1 MDICDTA
8 DEYMDA
14 MMRARIADARSRT
27 DSGLR
32 PVGHCHWCG
41 EPVTQSQLFC
51 DSDCTVDYERA
62 RRP

>member
-1 MDICDTA
+1 MDICDAA
-8 DEYMDA
+8 DKHMAA
-14 MMRARIADARSRT
+14 MMAASIADARTHT

-41 EPVTQSQLFC
+41 EGVNQGQLFC
-51 DSDCTVDYERA
+51 DSDCAVDYERA